1 MIINFKQKAL
11 PGEATRRNYQWK
23 KILGPELPGQAYARL
38 PDPTCALTSI
48 LSHWLY
54 WGNHFLPCLTATKE
68 TTFQELLRWSAK
80 CMLCRNH
87 MPECILESTCPHSDT
102 LDKPSN
108 SSSFQAI
115 RPLCSAMPSHF
126 VLLMLVVVCERH
138 NVPQLFVEKNLYH
151 HWNGSLIRA
160 SEWTKYWHMSGE
172 HIISYE

>member
-1 MIINFKQKAL
+1 MHACLIQRV
-11 PGEATRRNYQWK
+11 PW
-23 KILGPELPGQAYARL
+23 QA
-38 PDPTCALTSI
+38 S
-48 LSHWLY
+48 
-54 WGNHFLPCLTATKE
+54 CLTDYIEETTFCSARQRPRKH

-80 CMLCRNH
+80 CMLCGN

-151 HWNGSLIRA
+151 QGESVHCQIYFIDVCTGSDWNGSLIRA
-160 SEWTKYWHMSGE
+160 SEWTKYWRMSGE

>member
-1 MIINFKQKAL
+1 MHACLIQRV
-11 PGEATRRNYQWK
+11 PW
-23 KILGPELPGQAYARL
+23 QA
-38 PDPTCALTSI
+38 S
-48 LSHWLY
+48 
-54 WGNHFLPCLTATKE
+54 CLTDYIEETTFCSVRQRPRKH

-80 CMLCRNH
+80 CMLCRN

-102 LDKPSN
+102 LDKPSS

-151 HWNGSLIRA
+151 QGEVFTVKSISSMCARDQTGMEAWSEQVNGQNTDVWVANI
-160 SEWTKYWHMSGE
+160 
-172 HIISYE
+172 